1 MPVSSCAGVVRERRQ
16 PENTLLYRTI
26 AAHWQTFKAE
36 REAEGR
42 TLPRYINEEFEN
54 FLRCEIL
61 AYGFGRVHC
70 AGCQTDILYAFS
82 CKGRGFCPSC
92 GARRMAEAAI
102 YLTDTLIPLV
112 PVRQFVVTFP
122 PPLRLWLARSQTLA
136 AKLCRRVSDA
146 ISEHLQRESGIKD
159 GLTGSVMF
167 IQRFGSGANL
177 NVHCHIIVL
186 DGTSIF

>member
-1 MPVSSCAGVVRERRQ
+1 MPVSSCAAVVRERRQ

-54 FLRCEIL
+54 FLRCGIL
-61 AYGFGRVHC
+61 SYGFGRVHC
-70 AGCQTDILYAFS
+70 AGCQKNILYAFS

-146 ISEHLQRESGIKD
+146 ISEHL
-159 GLTGSVMF
+159 
-167 IQRFGSGANL
+167 
-177 NVHCHIIVL
+177 
-186 DGTSIF
+186 